1 MIFVVLGTWEMP
13 FTRPLVQIEEATRQG
28 LISEPIVVQ
37 SGRTSYESPNLKL
50 VPFFGKEAL
59 EQMYEEAS
67 LVICQA
73 GVGSIMLGLRKQ
85 KKVIAIARLSQFDEH
100 IDDHQLEI
108 LDVFTKSGAVLPWN
122 GDGDLPGVLRR
133 AQDFVSA
140 GYTFSEEKIS
150 RSILDYLDAN
160 VRGRFT

>member
-13 FTRPLVQIEEATRQG
+13 FTRPLVQIDEATRQG

-37 SGRTSYESPNLKL
+37 SGRTAYESPNLKL

-140 GYTFSEEKIS
+140 GYAFSEEKIS

-160 VRGRFT
+160 VEGRF

>member
-13 FTRPLVQIEEATRQG
+13 FTRALVEIDEAVRQG
-28 LISEPIVVQ
+28 LIREPVVVQ
-37 SGRTSYESPNLKL
+37 SGRTPYESPNMKL
-50 VPFFGKEAL
+50 VPFFGREEL
-59 EQMYEEAS
+59 EQMYDEAA

-85 KKVIAIARLSQFDEH
+85 KKVIAVARLSKFDEH

-122 GDGDLPGVLRR
+122 AAGDLADVLRR
-133 AQDFVSA
+133 ARDFESA
-140 GYTFSEEKIS
+140 GYAFGEEKIS

-160 VRGRFT
+160 VKGRF